1 MARIWARQRRQRPL
15 DASDGTAAVGGLG
28 SGLVGGLLA
37 SLCCLPPA
45 LALVLGLGG
54 SAFFVSLGA
63 YETEFRV
70 AGLVITGLVAWWSLR
85 RRTRAC
91 GVHRNPVPFLVLS
104 LGSFVVAYLAL
115 TYVVTPY
122 LYELYARR

>member
-1 MARIWARQRRQRPL
+1 MAKIWEGRRPL
-15 DASDGTAAVGGLG
+15 DTWDRTAAAGGLG

-45 LALVLGLGG
+45 LALALGFGG

-63 YETEFRV
+63 YQTEFRT
-70 AGLVITGLVAWWSLR
+70 AGLVITGAATWWALR
-85 RRTRAC
+85 RRARAC
-91 GVHRNPVPFLVLS
+91 AVHRNPVPFLVLS